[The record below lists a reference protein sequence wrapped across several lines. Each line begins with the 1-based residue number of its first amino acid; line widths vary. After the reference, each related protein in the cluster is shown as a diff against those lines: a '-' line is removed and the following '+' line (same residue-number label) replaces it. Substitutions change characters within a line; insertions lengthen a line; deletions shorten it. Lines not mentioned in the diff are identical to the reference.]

1 MIESLATALAGR
13 QVGIL
18 AAVLATTA
26 AFLLPTPRGRALAA
40 LAALASVP
48 ALILSE
54 IWSSD
59 QLAALRDRP
68 LLVVAALALAFAAS
82 GALAA
87 AMLRRPEALALLAV
101 LALPFR
107 IPLEAGGETALL
119 LVPLYL
125 VVGAGVL
132 AYGWARLSPWRQGE
146 PVFAVEE
153 RRPRML
159 ELALLG
165 FLALYALQ
173 TLYSTDVD
181 AALKNIAFFYIPFAL
196 LLRML
201 CVLRWSGRLALQCLA
216 VAVVLAFVFVSVGF
230 WEYATQQVLW
240 NPKVMASNE
249 IKPYFRVNSLFFDPN
264 VYGRF
269 LAMVMA
275 GLAGALL
282 WSGTKRSFGLA
293 IGALAVLL
301 AGLLLTFSQSSLTAL
316 MVALTVLAVLRWR
329 FRSVAIAAGALLIAG
344 VAVVVA
350 APGLVNLDAASKRS
364 LDSATSGRANLV
376 SGGVRMFAD
385 RPVFGFGS
393 GSFAERFRA
402 REGMRDE
409 LTAAESH
416 TIPITVAAEQGLLG
430 LAAYA
435 LLLVVTLRLL
445 LGGLRPLRGPP
456 PQPLALVAAGVLAAQ
471 SCALLVHTL
480 LYAAFLEDPTTWTL
494 LAVAVGLRV
503 SGEVGSPAAQAP
515 GASGL
520 RPGDHGGASG
530 SAAASAPPSLAI
542 VPADGD
548 GLASRVRADRPG
560 P

>member
-350 APGLVNLDAASKRS
+350 APGLVNLDAAS
-364 LDSATSGRANLV
+364 
-376 SGGVRMFAD
+376 
-385 RPVFGFGS
+385 
-393 GSFAERFRA
+393 
-402 REGMRDE
+402 
-409 LTAAESH
+409 
-416 TIPITVAAEQGLLG
+416 
-430 LAAYA
+430 
-435 LLLVVTLRLL
+435 
-445 LGGLRPLRGPP
+445 
-456 PQPLALVAAGVLAAQ
+456 
-471 SCALLVHTL
+471 
-480 LYAAFLEDPTTWTL
+480 
-494 LAVAVGLRV
+494 
-503 SGEVGSPAAQAP
+503 
-515 GASGL
+515 
-520 RPGDHGGASG
+520 
-530 SAAASAPPSLAI
+530 
-542 VPADGD
+542 
-548 GLASRVRADRPG
+548 
-560 P
+560 